1 MELNGSFC
9 YNTVILSEAAQQRC
23 EAEESSAFYGCEDP
37 STRLRLPR
45 DDMIFGGKKME
56 GFTVAL
62 ALVDAIPVLSFGIS
76 MVIIASRFDS
86 PLFMI
91 GAFLSVLAGC
101 CKVCWKLVLGI
112 WKKDLRWLNKPF
124 LPMQITGF
132 GFILGSLLTGL
143 GKINWGGVL
152 AVVTS
157 LPSLAF
163 FLAWIG
169 LMFFLGWYRKNRF
182 KNDDA
187 HSNWTAQIVNAV
199 GQTCLLL
206 GILFAG

>member
-1 MELNGSFC
+1 
-9 YNTVILSEAAQQRC
+9 
-23 EAEESSAFYGCEDP
+23 
-37 STRLRLPR
+37 
-45 DDMIFGGKKME
+45 ME

-86 PLFMI
+86 PTFII
-91 GAFLSVLAGC
+91 GAVLSVLAGC
-101 CKVCWKLVLGI
+101 CKVCWKLILGI

-132 GFILGSLLTGL
+132 GFIIGSLIGAW
-143 GKINWGGVL
+143 KRINWAGVVA
-152 AVVTS
+152 AVLS
-157 LPSLAF
+157 FPSVLF
-163 FLAWIG
+163 FIAWIG
-169 LMFFLGWYRKNRF
+169 LMGFMSWYRKNRF
-182 KNDDA
+182 RNEDA

-206 GILFAG
+206 GILLA

>member
-1 MELNGSFC
+1 
-9 YNTVILSEAAQQRC
+9 
-23 EAEESSAFYGCEDP
+23 
-37 STRLRLPR
+37 
-45 DDMIFGGKKME
+45 ME

-76 MVIIASRFDS
+76 MVIIAGRFDS

-91 GAFLSVLAGC
+91 GAALSVLAGC
-101 CKVCWKLVLGI
+101 CKVCWKLILGI

-132 GFILGSLLTGL
+132 GFILGSLLTSL
-143 GKINWGGVL
+143 GKIRWASVL
-152 AVVTS
+152 AAVTGI
-157 LPSLAF
+157 PSILF

-169 LMFFLGWYRKNRF
+169 LMGFMGWYRKNKFRH
-182 KNDDA
+182 DDA

-206 GILFAG
+206 GILFAR